1 MALDGTTIAAI
12 ITGILALLGA
22 LATAWTSGWYQ
33 HRIQA
38 RANKKALVRYSVSL
52 IIAAYDL
59 ANWFYDILDEDNY
72 SPERCAA
79 YGDGWSSKY
88 TSYLLG
94 QYFASVYIL
103 REMIHFFP
111 HIKGKNAELLKRLLW
126 KIQEEFCC
134 VHFDGRESIE
144 MRWFEGDILAVQ
156 EHLTEAVED
165 SEGTTRELRT
175 IGWVQFQKKY
185 APISGSG
192 SADSSDL
199 YKLFE
204 WYEDGVQ
211 RIIYRRFKSLY
222 TNVWPTKTNPQAL
235 ENLREH
241 LYVDDDDRE
250 RVKKLEK
257 EENSIR
263 SEREQYPNIS
273 VIVPDH
279 RIRRLQHL
287 LSDLV
292 EVLDA
297 FTAMKLNRPVRR
309 CKMVIEN
316 NILNNSNPLDLVTEG
331 SIPCDCGSF
340 YCNPTQEDFYWRM
353 LRRKGRKGRKGL
365 LAWLGPSNAP
375 RRTQVKQENAPLEG
389 GSIVERSKV

>member
-22 LATAWTSGWYQ
+22 LATTWTSGWYQ

-59 ANWFYDILDEDNY
+59 ANWFYDVMDEDHY

-79 YGDGWSSKY
+79 YGNGWSSKY

-94 QYFASVYIL
+94 QYFASVYII

-111 HIKGKNAELLKRLLW
+111 HIRGKEAEMLKKLLW
-126 KIQEEFCC
+126 KIQNEFCC
-134 VHFDGRESIE
+134 VDYDGRESLE

-156 EHLTEAVED
+156 EHLTEVVED
-165 SEGTTRELRT
+165 GEGTARELRT

-185 APISGSG
+185 APVSGSG
-192 SADSSDL
+192 NDNSSDL

-204 WYEDGVQ
+204 WYEDEFQ
-211 RIIYRRFKSLY
+211 RIVYRRFKSLY
-222 TNVWPTKTNPQAL
+222 TNKWPTKTNPQAL
-235 ENLREH
+235 EIVREEVYEDNDTKKIH
-241 LYVDDDDRE
+241 
-250 RVKKLEK
+250 KLER
-257 EENSIR
+257 EEESIK
-263 SEREQYPNIS
+263 SEQEQYPNIS

-292 EVLDA
+292 IVLDA
-297 FTAMKLNRPVRR
+297 FTAMKLNRPVRK
-309 CKMVIEN
+309 CGMFTGN
-316 NILNNSNPLDLVTEG
+316 NILPSDNPLGLVTTG
-331 SIPCDCGSF
+331 RIPCDCSSSE
-340 YCNPTQEDFYWRM
+340 CNPTQEDFPRRM
-353 LRRKGRKGRKGL
+353 LPAKGRKGL
-365 LAWLGPSNAP
+365 LAWLGSSNSP
-375 RRTQVKQENAPLEG
+375 RRTQLKQENARLGG